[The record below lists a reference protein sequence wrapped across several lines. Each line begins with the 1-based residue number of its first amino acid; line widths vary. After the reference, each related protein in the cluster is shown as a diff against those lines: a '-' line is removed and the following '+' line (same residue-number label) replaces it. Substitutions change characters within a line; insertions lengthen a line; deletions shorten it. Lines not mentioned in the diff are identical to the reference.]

1 MWYRL
6 SKTDLESVQTDLI
19 QASER
24 DFDNEFPELKNYVYV
39 QKIGVY
45 SWVKAGCVDHNGNRK
60 YPPTERELA
69 LWQDAFGS
77 KPKLSDEDFMIK
89 LQEEINV
96 QSI

>member
-19 QASER
+19 QVSER
-24 DFDNEFPELKNYVYV
+24 EFDNENPELKNYVHV

-60 YPPTERELA
+60 YPPSERELA
-69 LWQDAFGS
+69 LWEETFSS
-77 KPKLSDEDFMIK
+77 KPKATDEEFMVK
-89 LQEEINV
+89 LQEEIDV
-96 QSI
+96 QGI